1 MKIAKRRWPSESG
14 PHTGLIKAYKPIE
27 LVSFLLATRCQV
39 CFKHKHTHLPKSRSK
54 QNWHIFKSVQV
65 GSIRLNR
72 TNWRS
77 WSPKLVQS
85 TQWCHKQRAGRP
97 KTTATTM
104 AISGKRTW
112 QDQRQKWHNI
122 STESGGENNYLKQFF
137 RTICTKST
145 N

>member
-1 MKIAKRRWPSESG
+1 LQSG
-14 PHTGLIKAYKPIE
+14 GGPPNPAHTQVLLKPINP
-27 LVSFLLATRCQV
+27 LSSFLFYWRQDVKSALST
-39 CFKHKHTHLPKSRSK
+39 HTTHLPKSRSK